1 MLSKLQSLQE
11 ITFINQNIGS
21 HTHVALSHLQGD
33 KSYMCPKF
41 LLQFNNC
48 TWQNTSLDNHPVFN
62 TSLHSVLHLQL
73 PNVGLTDDL
82 FEKIYARTL
91 ILDSL
96 DLSFNR
102 FTSEKLFNYIKRLT
116 DQNKALNLRSLVLT
130 GNKLTIDFKD

>member
-1 MLSKLQSLQE
+1 
-11 ITFINQNIGS
+11 
-21 HTHVALSHLQGD
+21 
-33 KSYMCPKF
+33 
-41 LLQFNNC
+41 
-48 TWQNTSLDNHPVFN
+48 
-62 TSLHSVLHLQL
+62 VLHLQL